1 MKILDEYE
9 KLVIAQFGAM
19 SAHKVLQSK
28 DSSKCIRDLAKQ
40 LSNVSTAL
48 RKELVLFDKTLVL
61 KPTDTEDV

>member
-1 MKILDEYE
+1 MKLLDEYE
-9 KLVIAQFGAM
+9 QIVLAQLGAI
-19 SAHKVLQSK
+19 SAHKILQSK

-61 KPTDTEDV
+61 KQTETESV